1 MYYEKYKIMTVE
13 DGVDGNKRVRLQIPD
28 SDDIV
33 IDVPEWELEAVQT
46 EEPSDATETRNTRAN
61 IIVDELY
68 EILKAKNVRFEDIS
82 FITQKLLTKLQG
94 IEEDGTNKLLG
105 VGNRYEIR
113 IGHYDK

>member
-1 MYYEKYKIMTVE
+1 MYYEKYKIITVD
-13 DGVDGNKRVRLQIPD
+13 DGIDGNKRVRLEIPEG
-28 SDDIV
+28 DDIV
-33 IDVPEWELEAVQT
+33 IDVPEWELLAVQT

-68 EILKAKNVRFEDIS
+68 EVLKNKNIRLEDIS
-82 FITQKLLTKLQG
+82 FITQKLLSKLQG

-105 VGNRYEIR
+105 VGSRYEIR

>member
-1 MYYEKYKIMTVE
+1 MAVE
-13 DGVDGNKRVRLQIPD
+13 DGVDGNKRVRLQIPE

-33 IDVPEWELEAVQT
+33 IDVPAWELEAVQT
-46 EEPSDATETRNTRAN
+46 ETLSDATETRNTRAN

-68 EILKAKNVRFEDIS
+68 EILKNKNIRLEDIS

-94 IEEDGTNKLLG
+94 IEEEGTNKLLG
-105 VGNRYEIR
+105 VDNRYEIR